1 MFEFLLWP
9 FVIRALIIGIIL
21 ALSTA
26 MISNFLV
33 SNNQSLIGDGLAHI
47 SFTGITIG
55 VLLSDEPTIFALP
68 FAILAAILIKMLMRN
83 KLIEGDTAIGLVSS
97 SAFAI
102 GLIIISKSSGFN
114 RSVESMLVGSMFSS
128 TWIDILLASIVL
140 ILVSIFIF
148 KSYSKLISI
157 TLDDNYAKFSGIRIA
172 FYDYALAIL
181 TATIIVIGV
190 KTIGTLLIS
199 AFIIFPAVSSNMLAK
214 SFKQMFVYSLIIN
227 VTITLLGIIGSYFLE
242 FPAGS
247 TIIVFHAVLFLGL
260 YTFTKLRGRV

>member
-47 SFTGITIG
+47 SFTGIIIG
-55 VLLSDEPTIFALP
+55 VLLSSEPTVFALP
-68 FAILAAILIKMLMRN
+68 FAILSAILIKTLMRN

-97 SAFAI
+97 SAFAV
-102 GLIIISKSSGFN
+102 GLILISKSDGFN
-114 RSVESMLVGSMFSS
+114 RSVESMLVGSMFST
-128 TWIDILLASIVL
+128 TWTDIILALAVLVLVIGFIV
-140 ILVSIFIF
+140 

-157 TLDDNYAKFSGIRIA
+157 TLDDQYAKFTGIKIA
-172 FYDYALAIL
+172 IYDYALAIL
-181 TATIIVIGV
+181 TATVIVIGV

-214 SFKQMFVYSLIIN
+214 SFKQMFLYSIIIN
-227 VTITLLGIIGSYFLE
+227 ITITVLGIIGSYFLE

-247 TIIVFHAVLFLGL
+247 TIIVFHAILFLIL
-260 YTFTKLRGRV
+260 YVFTKLKGRE